1 MSLRHS
7 LTSSTCCCRCP
18 VATCSYWERQS
29 RSRGTGRPLDLSQQ
43 AEPPR
48 SPRPPP
54 RRVSSCLL
62 KCTGGLDLAVRS
74 GKCGT
79 QRREK
84 AIAAAGAVSLASRDH
99 LVTLS
104 NWPIKITRSFLKL
117 LKLFSSST
125 SLPTHGLYR
134 KFTSRTMENAHGNTA
149 DGVENDLE
157 LAGDVVLDRLDADLL
172 EDLGEHDLFLLEGN

>member
-1 MSLRHS
+1 VLRSQKKKTVETTHETGAFIWHVRRMSLRHS

-84 AIAAAGAVSLASRDH
+84 AIAAAGAVWLHAITWSRFPIGQSKSLDH
-99 LVTLS
+99 SVETF
-104 NWPIKITRSFLKL
+104 KTF
-117 LKLFSSST
+117 F
-125 SLPTHGLYR
+125 
-134 KFTSRTMENAHGNTA
+134 KFNVIANSRTVQKIYFTN
-149 DGVENDLE
+149 DGKC
-157 LAGDVVLDRLDADLL
+157 AW
-172 EDLGEHDLFLLEGN
+172 EHRRRG

>member
-1 MSLRHS
+1 
-7 LTSSTCCCRCP
+7 
-18 VATCSYWERQS
+18 
-29 RSRGTGRPLDLSQQ
+29 
-43 AEPPR
+43 
-48 SPRPPP
+48 
-54 RRVSSCLL
+54 
-62 KCTGGLDLAVRS
+62 
-74 GKCGT
+74 
-79 QRREK
+79 
-84 AIAAAGAVSLASRDH
+84 
-99 LVTLS
+99 
-104 NWPIKITRSFLKL
+104 LKL